1 MNEKELLSLKETI
14 IMPSETEAALLQS
27 CAKTRRK
34 HFRYSRYSAVCAA
47 LTALLCI
54 AAIGSTSYATYNA
67 YQEKQLAIFME
78 PDMTTEEKA
87 ALGEQLAQMPE
98 LSDCHYISG
107 SVAWEDFRARFL
119 TGDEEIEKLADAF
132 ADNPLKDSDN
142 YRVSVRFTANTEE
155 VRAKIEA
162 LAGVRKI
169 QTIQELY
176 DVKEEYPDGTVRL
189 WITDKED
196 PDAVINYITDT
207 ENPGAVIP
215 YILEQK
221 DASNPTE

>member
-1 MNEKELLSLKETI
+1 MNEKELINLKESITL
-14 IMPSETEAALLQS
+14 PPETEAALLQS

-34 HFRYSRYSAVCAA
+34 HFRYSRYSAACAA
-47 LTALLCI
+47 LT
-54 AAIGSTSYATYNA
+54 
-67 YQEKQLAIFME
+67 AIFME
-78 PDMTTEEKA
+78 PDMSAEKKA

-98 LSDCHYISG
+98 LSACYYISG
-107 SVAWEDFRARFL
+107 SVAWEDFKARFL

-169 QTIQELY
+169 KTIQELY
-176 DVKEEYPDGTVRL
+176 DVKEEYPDSTVRL

-196 PDAVINYITDT
+196 PDAVINYITDQ
-207 ENPGAVIP
+207 EN
-215 YILEQK
+215 
-221 DASNPTE
+221 ASDTSN

>member
-14 IMPSETEAALLQS
+14 TMPSDTADALLQG
-27 CAKTRRK
+27 CTKARRK
-34 HFRYSRYSAVCAA
+34 PFRYGRYSAVCAA
-47 LTALLCI
+47 LTALLCT

-107 SVAWEDFRARFL
+107 SAAWEDFRARFL

-196 PDAVINYITDT
+196 PDAVINYI
-207 ENPGAVIP
+207 
-215 YILEQK
+215 LEQE
-221 DASNPTE
+221 DAPHPAK